1 VGHLR
6 PTLTIAAILIF
17 FANSPTFAEPG
28 STEESDLAAIYG
40 DSDFVSIATGTSQPI
55 ARAPAVATVIT
66 SSQIRDMGATDLDQV
81 LESVPGLHVAHFY
94 QAYNPIYTIRGIYSD
109 TNPQVLMLINGI
121 SITNLYQGNR
131 GQVWGGMPVND
142 ISRIEVI
149 RGPGSALYGADAYA
163 GVINIITKDA
173 TDIKGTE
180 LGARLGSYNSKDVWL
195 LHGGSYGGIDMTYSL
210 EYGDTDGQ
218 HQTIEADAQTGLD
231 AIFTAPPYSAPPAS
245 LAPGPVNLGRKYL
258 EGRFDTRWN
267 NWQMRLGYQHR
278 YDLQTGAGVSQALDP
293 VGTNKTSRLNA
304 DISYF
309 MKSVKN
315 WDTTFQL
322 SYFDIST
329 QSDLVLFPP
338 GSFAG
343 SYPEGVIGNPDIYER
358 HTQFGISSFYTG
370 WQKHNVRLGL
380 GTNYGDLYKVRET
393 KNFSIA
399 PGGIPVPLGGIVD
412 VSSTA
417 AFLHPVNRTDTYIF
431 AQDEWTY
438 TNDWAVTGGLRYDKY
453 SDFGETVNP
462 RLALVWQTAY
472 NLTSKLLYGQ
482 AFRAPSFAELYNINN
497 PVALGN
503 PNLKPETID
512 TVELAFDYQPI
523 DKIRTSFNVF
533 HYRMSDII
541 RFLPDPAPATTI
553 TAQNTGNQKGY
564 GLEWELNWSLSN
576 SLKFYINYA
585 LQHSEDLSTHTDAG
599 NAPHHEIYSNVKW
612 AFENNWSL
620 IPQITYVGERQRVF
634 GDPRPP
640 LKSYTLADM
649 TLRRTQIKDNFEFAA
664 SIRNIFDSDAR
675 EPTPSPGSIPN
686 DLPLAGRNIYIELS
700 YTN

>member
-1 VGHLR
+1 MEYSRYL
-6 PTLTIAAILIF
+6 LLILFFF
-17 FANSPTFAEPG
+17 FAKYSFAQDVN
-28 STEESDLAAIYG
+28 TEESDLAAIYG
-40 DSDFVSIATGTSQPI
+40 DSDFVSIATGSSQPI

-66 SSQIRDMGATDLDQV
+66 AAQIKEIGATDLDQI
-81 LESVPGLHVAHFY
+81 LEIVPGLHVAKFFQGY
-94 QAYNPIYTIRGIYSD
+94 QPIYIIRGIYSD

-121 SITNLYQGNR
+121 SITNLYLGNR
-131 GQVWGGMPVND
+131 SQVWGGMPVND

-163 GVINIITKDA
+163 GVINIITKD
-173 TDIKGTE
+173 TTEINGTE
-180 LGARLGSYNSKDVWL
+180 LGARVGSYNSKSAWL
-195 LHGGSYGGIDMTYSL
+195 LHGGTYGGVDTAFSL
-210 EYGDTDGQ
+210 EYGTTAGQ

-231 AIFTAPPYSAPPAS
+231 TIFGGAPYFAPPVS

-258 EGRFDTRWN
+258 DGRFSTNWR
-267 NWQMRLGYQHR
+267 NWQMHLGYQHR
-278 YDLQTGAGVSQALDP
+278 YNVETGAGVAQALDP
-293 VGTNKTSRLNA
+293 VGRNKSSRLNA
-304 DISYF
+304 DISYSI
-309 MKSVKN
+309 KSLEN
-315 WDTTFQL
+315 WDTSFQL
-322 SYFDIST
+322 SYFDTST

-338 GSFAG
+338 GAFLG
-343 SYPEGVIGNPDIYER
+343 TYPDGVLGNPDIYER
-358 HTQFGISSFYTG
+358 RTQFAISTFYTG
-370 WQKHNVRLGL
+370 WQKHRLRLGT
-380 GTNYGDLYKVRET
+380 GINYGDLYKVRET
-393 KNFSIA
+393 KNYAIA
-399 PGGIPVPLGGIVD
+399 PGGIPVPLGGVID
-412 VSSTA
+412 VSNTA
-417 AFLHPVNRTDTYIF
+417 AFIRPTNRTNTYIF
-431 AQDEWTY
+431 AQDEWSFA
-438 TNDWAVTGGLRYDKY
+438 NDWAVTGGLRYDKY

-462 RLALVWQTAY
+462 RLALVWQAAY
-472 NLTSKLLYGQ
+472 NLTSKLLFGQ

-533 HYRMSDII
+533 HYRMRDII

-576 SLKFYINYA
+576 SLKYYINYA
-585 LQHSEDLSTHTDAG
+585 LQHSEDLTSHTDAG

-612 AFENNWSL
+612 EFENNWSL
-620 IPQITYVGERQRVF
+620 IPQVTYVGERQRVI

-640 LKSYTLADM
+640 LKSYTVADI
-649 TLRRTQIKDNFEFAA
+649 TLRRTRIKDNFEFAA

-675 EPTPSPGSIPN
+675 EPTPSPGMIPN
-686 DLPLAGRNIYIELS
+686 DLPLAGRNLYVELR